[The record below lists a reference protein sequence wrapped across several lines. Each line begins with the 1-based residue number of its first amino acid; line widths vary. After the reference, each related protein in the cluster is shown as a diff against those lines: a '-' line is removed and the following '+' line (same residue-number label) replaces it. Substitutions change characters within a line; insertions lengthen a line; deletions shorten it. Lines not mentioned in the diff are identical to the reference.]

1 MMIFSTYL
9 LIKKTCF
16 ALIKLFNRNC
26 KSDCSQFCMSETRTK
41 IRNFISIL
49 ENNNTCLH
57 YTLSTYNCV
66 MVKKFL
72 NWRFLYLPK
81 WIRLRHK
88 CEKWVI
94 ELRAKSFFYIPS
106 RF

>member
-49 ENNNTCLH
+49 ENNTPS
-57 YTLSTYNCV
+57 TLYSQYYNCGV
-66 MVKKFL
+66 MVK
-72 NWRFLYLPK
+72 NSSTG
-81 WIRLRHK
+81 
-88 CEKWVI
+88 V
-94 ELRAKSFFYIPS
+94 FYT
-106 RF
+106 FQNGLD

>member
-26 KSDCSQFCMSETRTK
+26 KSDCSLFCMSETRTK

-49 ENNNTCLH
+49 EKAHDNPLLH
-57 YTLSTYNCV
+57 YTLSTISNCV
-66 MVKKFL
+66 MVK
-72 NWRFLYLPK
+72 NSSTG
-81 WIRLRHK
+81 
-88 CEKWVI
+88 V
-94 ELRAKSFFYIPS
+94 FYT
-106 RF
+106 FQNGLD

>member
-1 MMIFSTYL
+1 
-9 LIKKTCF
+9 
-16 ALIKLFNRNC
+16 
-26 KSDCSQFCMSETRTK
+26 MSETRTK

-49 ENNNTCLH
+49 ENNTPS
-57 YTLSTYNCV
+57 TLYSQYYNCGV